1 MGAGSGERVPAVE
14 RVEQSGGSPVS
25 RGGCIDGDEACEV
38 RSGSSTRHK
47 SGWRGEAREVLEMG
61 LGLHAAAIDSLGGER
76 SWI

>member
-1 MGAGSGERVPAVE
+1 MPTVG

-25 RGGCIDGDEACEV
+25 RGGCIDGEEACEV
-38 RSGSSTRHK
+38 TGGSSTRHK
-47 SGWRGEAREVLEMG
+47 SAWRGEAREVFEMG